1 MSTQNKFVHFLVL
14 IGLAALF
21 LVSCT
26 GIMVLISPKK
36 PENNLRERIIDATKI
51 PPEFPVLFFNDP
63 KDEKPRIV
71 SYRDLMTEKTAHP
84 DYTLLI
90 PAGKEAA
97 VNDWL
102 KKNSESGG
110 GEGNFAQDVTIE
122 ASSEGKQSLKLHVDP
137 NDEFTTVGW
146 YNATAKDIY
155 PQYYE
160 AHRGPQ
166 NIDVAMKYGG
176 GAFLITLALFAT
188 GRWLWRRRAAAG

>member
-1 MSTQNKFVHFLVL
+1 MSAKGKFIHFLVL

-36 PENNLRERIIDATKI
+36 PAHNLREAVKDKI
-51 PPEFPVLFFNDP
+51 PPAFPVLFFNDAQ
-63 KDEKPRIV
+63 DTKPRV
-71 SYRDLMTEKTAHP
+71 LRYEEFAAEKAQHP

-90 PAGKEAA
+90 PEGKEAA
-97 VNDWL
+97 INDWL
-102 KKNSESGG
+102 KKSSESGG
-110 GEGNFAQDVTIE
+110 GEGNFDQDVTIE
-122 ASSEGKQSLKLHVDP
+122 ASSEGKQSLKVHVDP

-166 NIDVAMKYGG
+166 NIDVAMKFGG

-188 GRWLWRRRAAAG
+188 GRWLWRRRATVK